1 MLNNLPPIPAEYLAN
16 PEEMWHML
24 HSFISFFTML
34 GIICF
39 LVLIAVVVT
48 LILLLKS
55 KAREK
60 ETGKYIYHVIQAQE
74 EERARISSEL
84 HDTIAQDLR
93 SALSSTKD
101 DATAGIIRS
110 CICSIRSL
118 CYNLAPPDIDV
129 QNLASAIQDLCI
141 NFRDESNLDVSLA
154 IRGEASEIMNS
165 QSLTNVQKLNLYR
178 IVQESLSNVQK
189 HASAEE
195 VSVIIRRENRQET
208 HGLYVCVAD
217 NGHGFNAANVGN
229 PNRSGNFG
237 IKGMK
242 QRAILLGGTLSVQS
256 DIELGTTVTLFVPI
270 ETFKIKE
277 S

>member
-165 QSLTNVQKLNLYR
+165 QSLTNVQKLNLYPLYR
-178 IVQESLSNVQK
+178 NRFLMCRSMLLLKKCLLLSDVRTDRNRMGFMSALQTMVMALMRLMSVFLTDWATS
-189 HASAEE
+189 ASK
-195 VSVIIRRENRQET
+195 V
-208 HGLYVCVAD
+208 
-217 NGHGFNAANVGN
+217 
-229 PNRSGNFG
+229 
-237 IKGMK
+237 
-242 QRAILLGGTLSVQS
+242 
-256 DIELGTTVTLFVPI
+256 
-270 ETFKIKE
+270 
-277 S
+277 